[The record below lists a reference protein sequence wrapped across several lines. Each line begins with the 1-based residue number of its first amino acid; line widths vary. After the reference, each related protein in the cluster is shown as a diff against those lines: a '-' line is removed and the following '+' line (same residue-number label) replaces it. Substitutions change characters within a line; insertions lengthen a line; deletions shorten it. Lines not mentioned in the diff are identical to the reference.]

1 MFPAQERVLHQEED
15 AMESMESKKKI
26 VLVDDDIVSLL
37 VGKNALLDAYDLHT
51 VPSGKALFEL
61 LAHVVPDLL
70 LLDIEMP
77 GMDGYEVLNTLR
89 SDARTAH
96 IPVIFITARDRA
108 DDELAGL
115 ELGAVDYITKPIAP
129 ALLRKRIAMYLLM
142 ADQQRQ
148 LERYNADLQQMV
160 AKKTRTIL
168 ALQNALVELLA
179 VVVEYRDDQT
189 GGHIHRTRRYLA
201 IIMEEML
208 RSGVYAKEVASWDRQ
223 LVVLA
228 SALHDVGKLA
238 IPDSILLKPGSLN
251 AEELASVKK
260 HPEYGGDIIER
271 VEYEA
276 LDRSFIE
283 HARIMATTHHE
294 RWDGT
299 GYPLGLAGAEIP
311 LQGRLMA
318 LADVY
323 DALLFRRPYK
333 PSMSHKEALEVICRG
348 SGAAF
353 DPALVK
359 VVLKAADR
367 LDEAS
372 LNVHE

>member
-1 MFPAQERVLHQEED
+1 
-15 AMESMESKKKI
+15 MESMESKKKI
-26 VLVDDDIVSLL
+26 VLIDDDIVSLL

-61 LAHVVPDLL
+61 LAHIVPDLL

-89 SDARTAH
+89 SDPRTVH
-96 IPVIFITARDRA
+96 IPVIFMTGKDKA

-148 LERYNADLQQMV
+148 LERYNAGLQQMV
-160 AKKTRTIL
+160 AQKTHTIL
-168 ALQNALVELLA
+168 ALQNAVVELLS

-208 RSGVYAKEVASWDRQ
+208 RSGVYAEEVASWDRQ
-223 LVVLA
+223 LMVLA

-238 IPDSILLKPGSLN
+238 IPDSILLKPDPLN
-251 AEELASVKK
+251 AEELAIIKK

-271 VEYEA
+271 VEYDA

-294 RWDGT
+294 KWDGT
-299 GYPLGLAGAEIP
+299 GYPLGLAGTEIP

-333 PSMSHKEALEVICRG
+333 PAMSHEEALEVIRRG

-353 DPALVK
+353 DPALVT

-367 LDEAS
+367 LEEAS
-372 LNVHE
+372 LSALE